1 MIRRRGIVITE
12 DDMVRLK
19 ELVRH
24 GRVTSRRDQ
33 GHLEDLER
41 ELEYAEVVPAEE
53 VTPDVVTLHSTV
65 RVLDVDTGATMVY
78 TVVFPAEAD
87 LAANRI
93 SVLAPIGTA
102 LIGYRVGDVI
112 DWRTPGRTR
121 RLRIEA
127 VLFQPEASAVEDTVL
142 VPADRAG

>member
-12 DDMVRLK
+12 EDMVRLK

-87 LAANRI
+87 LTANRI
-93 SVLAPIGTA
+93 SVLAPFGTA
-102 LIGYRVGDVI
+102 LIGYRAGDI
-112 DWRTPGRTR
+112 IEWSTPSLHA
-121 RLRIEA
+121 RLR
-127 VLFQPEASAVEDTVL
+127 VEDV
-142 VPADRAG
+142 VNQPA

>member
-24 GRVTSRRDQ
+24 GRVALRRDQ

-41 ELEYAEVVPAEE
+41 ELEQAQVVAAEDVPRG
-53 VTPDVVTLHSTV
+53 VVTLHSTV
-65 RVLDVDTGATMVY
+65 RVLDVDTGAIMVY
-78 TVVFPAEAD
+78 TVVFPAEAN

-102 LIGYRVGDVI
+102 LIGYRIGDVI
-112 DWRTPGRTR
+112 DWKTPGGTR
-121 RLRIEA
+121 RLRVEA
-127 VLFQPEASAVEDTVL
+127 VLFQPEASGVEATVL
-142 VPADRAG
+142 VPANRAW

>member
-12 DDMVRLK
+12 DDMARLK

-24 GRVTSRRDQ
+24 GRVALRRDQ

-41 ELEYAEVVPAEE
+41 ELGHAEVVPAED
-53 VTPDVVTLHSTV
+53 VPRDVVTLHSTV
-65 RVLDVDTGATMVY
+65 RVLDVDTGAIMVY
-78 TVVFPAEAD
+78 TVVFPPEAN

-112 DWRTPGRTR
+112 DWKTPGGTR
-121 RLRIEA
+121 RLRVEA
-127 VLFQPEASAVEDTVL
+127 VLFQPEASGVEDTVL
-142 VPADRAG
+142 VPANRAG